1 MGEGKAPSCL
11 PRVGR
16 GRVRDTLFLDT
27 EEAPPPPG
35 RPRDRGPLAMTA
47 LGLAA
52 VLGVAACSDGAPSTP
67 SQAQTARIKG

>member
-16 GRVRDTLFLDT
+16 GRVRDTLSLDT

-35 RPRDRGPLAMTA
+35 RPRDRDPLAMTA

-52 VLGVAACSDGAPSTP
+52 VLGVAACSGGAASTP
-67 SQAQTARIKG
+67 SQVQIARIKG